1 MDLFGDG
8 SFVGDDLVA
17 PAPIMEAKITSADFG
32 LLEKP
37 ILIHEDLAKGCGG
50 MIWPAGEVLT
60 KWVLKKYMGT
70 TELRGKRIVELGAG
84 GGITSLAVAVGCD
97 LEGADL
103 YMTDMKAMYELMKD
117 NVKLNK
123 LEDKIKVELLDWANP
138 VPDAIAE
145 KPVDI
150 ILAADC
156 VYFEPAFPLLEKT
169 LVDMVGENTVVFFCF
184 KRRRRADLHFVKAI
198 RKRLHIV
205 EVDINNDPDYEAFKR
220 ENLFL

>member
-97 LEGADL
+97 LEGAEL
-103 YMTDMKAMYELMKD
+103 YMTDMEAMFELMKD

-123 LEDKIKVELLDWANP
+123 LEDKIKVELLDWWVLLLCHAERII
-138 VPDAIAE
+138 DAMIGR
-145 KPVDI
+145 
-150 ILAADC
+150 IL
-156 VYFEPAFPLLEKT
+156 FRRLL
-169 LVDMVGENTVVFFCF
+169 
-184 KRRRRADLHFVKAI
+184 
-198 RKRLHIV
+198 RKSR
-205 EVDINNDPDYEAFKR
+205 
-220 ENLFL
+220 